1 MTKHEINC
9 LLNYHGKYIAPIC
22 FLDLKDQ
29 TVSKFLKQKQVQL
42 HTVITAH
49 TAYRGVNKNSTVQF
63 FNVARQI
70 FYPPP

>member
-29 TVSKFLKQKQVQL
+29 TVSKFLKQKQVPL

-49 TAYRGVNKNSTVQF
+49 TAYRGVNKRHGS
-63 FNVARQI
+63 
-70 FYPPP
+70 